1 MINFLPEVSTPNI
14 GSDIS
19 KFIEIIDLNQ
29 FFKNHLPLTSE
40 DKNRDKM
47 YLSMKKANQDK
58 IKFSNE
64 LDFIKSQNIKVSFYN
79 LNDENI
85 KRVHQIINKMQSI
98 INLTTK
104 RVSVV
109 FLERELKKKWKFVI
123 SAKDKYG
130 THGIISFIY
139 GSISNTSI
147 NIDNWVLSCRVFN
160 KYIENSIIYFI
171 SNLLSK
177 KSNISKINTPIN
189 FYNQKMVYL

>member
-1 MINFLPEVSTPNI
+1 M
-14 GSDIS
+14 
-19 KFIEIIDLNQ
+19 
-29 FFKNHLPLTSE
+29 
-40 DKNRDKM
+40 
-47 YLSMKKANQDK
+47 
-58 IKFSNE
+58 
-64 LDFIKSQNIKVSFYN
+64 DFIKSQNINVFFYN

-85 KRVHQIINKMQSI
+85 KRVHQLINKTNQF
-98 INLTTK
+98 NLTTK

-177 KSNISKINTPIN
+177 KNISKINTLLISTSKN
-189 FYNQKMVYL
+189 GVLIEILKKVGFVNVKTENKKLFFT